1 MISRNFVSVALAA
14 VALSLAP
21 HVASA
26 QNGGGTQSATPV
38 YADADVD
45 TPPRLA
51 NPTRTARL
59 VADSYPSEM
68 RRSGVAGQA
77 QLQFVVDTT
86 GKVEPESIQ
95 VVLASGPAF
104 AIAARSVAPKFEFT
118 PGLANGQ
125 RVRTR
130 VILPIQYK

>member
-1 MISRNFVSVALAA
+1 MISRLLLSVALAA
-14 VALSLAP
+14 ASLSLAP
-21 HVASA
+21 RVLPA
-26 QNGGGTQSATPV
+26 QSASPV
-38 YADADVD
+38 YAGDDID
-45 TPPRLA
+45 SPPRLA

-59 VADSYPSEM
+59 VADSYPSQM

-77 QLQFVVDTT
+77 QLQFVVDTA
-86 GKVEPESIQ
+86 GRVEPESIE

-104 AIAARSVAPKFEFT
+104 AVAARNVLPKFEFT
-118 PGLANGQ
+118 PGRAHGQ